1 MARIGGR
8 SLWLAWPVGVLCA
21 GVVGALVWLA
31 LPAVPGTVNWIGDT
45 LRAATSAPVAAAPS
59 PVETAALDPDA
70 DLDCRTLYPDRL
82 WAELTWGSDVLL
94 DQDRTPPATSIT
106 ALVDA
111 LQPVVRVTCSWRS
124 ADGQIVT
131 TLSRVAAD
139 ASTIADAALRGQGF
153 DCETF
158 GDRGGVPAPA
168 GGRRRGAG
176 GARRAVALQRRD
188 VVAPR
193 GLRNPAR
200 RARVG
205 LSGAAPGH
213 SGQMWSTMLDV

>member
-21 GVVGALVWLA
+21 GVVGALVWVA

-59 PVETAALDPDA
+59 PVRTAALDPDA

-82 WAELTWGSDVLL
+82 WAELVWGSDVLL
-94 DQDRTPPATSIT
+94 DQDRTPPATWIT

-111 LQPVVRVTCSWRS
+111 LQPAVRVTCSWRS

-139 ASTIADAALRGQGF
+139 ASTIAEAALRGQGF

-158 GDRGGVPAPA
+158 GTGVAC
-168 GGRRRGAG
+168 RRQQG
-176 GARRAVALQRRD
+176 D
-188 VVAPR
+188 VVEEQAVR
-193 GLRNPAR
+193 NGLWLASVETSWLPEDYGTQLA
-200 RARVG
+200 ARVWG
-205 LSGAAPGH
+205 
-213 SGQMWSTMLDV
+213 

>member
-21 GVVGALVWLA
+21 GIVGAIVWVA

-45 LRAATSAPVAAAPS
+45 LRAATSAPVAAPPS

-82 WAELTWGSDVLL
+82 WAELAWGSDVLL
-94 DQDRTPPATSIT
+94 DQDRTPPATWIT

-111 LQPVVRVTCSWRS
+111 LQPAVRVTCSWRS
-124 ADGQIVT
+124 TDGQIVT
-131 TLSRVAAD
+131 TLSKVAAD
-139 ASTIADAALRGQGF
+139 ASTIAEAALRGQGF

-158 GDRGGVPAPA
+158 GTGVAC
-168 GGRRRGAG
+168 RRQQGDIVEEQ
-176 GARRAVALQRRD
+176 AVRD
-188 VVAPR
+188 
-193 GLRNPAR
+193 GLWLASVETSWLPEDYGTQLA
-200 RARVG
+200 ARVWG
-205 LSGAAPGH
+205 
-213 SGQMWSTMLDV
+213 

>member
-21 GVVGALVWLA
+21 GVVGALVWVA

-59 PVETAALDPDA
+59 PVETAALDPEA

-82 WAELTWGSDVLL
+82 WAELVWGSDVLL
-94 DQDRTPPATSIT
+94 DQDRTPPATWIT

-139 ASTIADAALRGQGF
+139 ASTIAEAALLGQGF

-158 GDRGGVPAPA
+158 GTGVAC
-168 GGRRRGAG
+168 RRQHGDIVEEQ
-176 GARRAVALQRRD
+176 AVRD
-188 VVAPR
+188 
-193 GLRNPAR
+193 GLWLASIETSWLPEDYGTQLA
-200 RARVG
+200 ARVWG
-205 LSGAAPGH
+205 
-213 SGQMWSTMLDV
+213 

>member
-21 GVVGALVWLA
+21 GIVGALVWVA

-59 PVETAALDPDA
+59 PVETAALDPA
-70 DLDCRTLYPDRL
+70 TDLDCRTLYPDRL
-82 WAELTWGSDVLL
+82 WAGLVWGRDVLL
-94 DQDRTPPATSIT
+94 AQNLAPPTTGIT
-106 ALVDA
+106 GLVDA

-131 TLSRVAAD
+131 TLSRVGTD
-139 ASTIADAALRGQGF
+139 ASTIAEAALLGQGF

-158 GDRGGVPAPA
+158 GTGVTCRRQRGDIVEEQ
-168 GGRRRGAG
+168 
-176 GARRAVALQRRD
+176 AVRD
-188 VVAPR
+188 
-193 GLRNPAR
+193 GLWLASIETSWLPEDYGTQLS
-200 RARVG
+200 ARVWG
-205 LSGAAPGH
+205 
-213 SGQMWSTMLDV
+213 

>member
-21 GVVGALVWLA
+21 GIVGALVWVA

-59 PVETAALDPDA
+59 PVRTAALDPDA

-82 WAELTWGSDVLL
+82 WAQLAWGNDVLL
-94 DQDRTPPATSIT
+94 DQDRTPPATWIT

-124 ADGQIVT
+124 TDGQIVT
-131 TLSRVAAD
+131 TLSQVAAD
-139 ASTIADAALRGQGF
+139 ASTIAEAALRGQGF

-158 GDRGGVPAPA
+158 GTGVAC
-168 GGRRRGAG
+168 RRQQGDIVEEQ
-176 GARRAVALQRRD
+176 AVRD
-188 VVAPR
+188 
-193 GLRNPAR
+193 GLWLASIETSWLPEDYGTQLA
-200 RARVG
+200 ARVWG
-205 LSGAAPGH
+205 
-213 SGQMWSTMLDV
+213 

>member
-21 GVVGALVWLA
+21 GIVGALVWVA

-59 PVETAALDPDA
+59 PVENAALDPA
-70 DLDCRTLYPDRL
+70 TSLDCRTLYPDRL
-82 WAELTWGSDVLL
+82 WAELVWGSDVLL
-94 DQDRTPPATSIT
+94 AQNLTPPTTGIT
-106 ALVDA
+106 GLVDA

-131 TLSRVAAD
+131 TLSQVEAD
-139 ASTIADAALRGQGF
+139 ASAIADAALSGQGF

-158 GDRGGVPAPA
+158 GTGVAC
-168 GGRRRGAG
+168 RRQQG
-176 GARRAVALQRRD
+176 D
-188 VVAPR
+188 VVEEQAVR
-193 GLRNPAR
+193 NGLWLASVETSWLPEDYGTQLAV
-200 RARVG
+200 RVWG
-205 LSGAAPGH
+205 
-213 SGQMWSTMLDV
+213 

>member
-21 GVVGALVWLA
+21 GVVGALVWVA

-59 PVETAALDPDA
+59 PVRTAALDPDA

-82 WAELTWGSDVLL
+82 WAQLAWGNDVLL
-94 DQDRTPPATSIT
+94 DQDRTPPATWIT

-124 ADGQIVT
+124 TDGQIVT
-131 TLSRVAAD
+131 TLSQVAAD
-139 ASTIADAALRGQGF
+139 ASTIAEAALRGQGF

-158 GDRGGVPAPA
+158 GTGVAC
-168 GGRRRGAG
+168 RRQQGDIVEEQ
-176 GARRAVALQRRD
+176 AVRD
-188 VVAPR
+188 
-193 GLRNPAR
+193 GLWLASIETSWLPEDYGTQLA
-200 RARVG
+200 ARVWG
-205 LSGAAPGH
+205 
-213 SGQMWSTMLDV
+213 

>member
-21 GVVGALVWLA
+21 GIVGALVWVA

-59 PVETAALDPDA
+59 PVRTAALDPDA

-82 WAELTWGSDVLL
+82 WAQLAWGNDVLL
-94 DQDRTPPATSIT
+94 DQDRTPPATWIT

-124 ADGQIVT
+124 TDGQIVT
-131 TLSRVAAD
+131 TLSKVAAD
-139 ASTIADAALRGQGF
+139 ASTIAEAALRGQGF
-153 DCETF
+153 DCEPF
-158 GDRGGVPAPA
+158 GTGVAC
-168 GGRRRGAG
+168 RRQQGDIVEEQ
-176 GARRAVALQRRD
+176 AVRD
-188 VVAPR
+188 
-193 GLRNPAR
+193 GLWLASIETSWLPEDYGTQLA
-200 RARVG
+200 ARVWG
-205 LSGAAPGH
+205 
-213 SGQMWSTMLDV
+213 